1 MRAWDTGVVTPGST
15 SCQEVLSSQVS
26 PSSQMPL
33 IQPQAAIT
41 LNQVNPPP
49 FRDTGVKKWSLGHRI
64 WLILYWVWRGVDGW
78 GGQGNPHQNIF
89 LVMHHV
95 WGRLPPKPGHSLM
108 RVWGR
113 KENVKLSLIFPVAGE
128 CPSGPLGEL

>member
-1 MRAWDTGVVTPGST
+1 MLPGPRQNLVDTLVGLERG
-15 SCQEVLSSQVS
+15 
-26 PSSQMPL
+26 
-33 IQPQAAIT
+33 
-41 LNQVNPPP
+41 
-49 FRDTGVKKWSLGHRI
+49 G
-64 WLILYWVWRGVDGW
+64 WV